1 MNIGDIFSDSLGY
14 PSKNLK
20 RVVVLGISLLFS
32 ILIIPLFIV
41 IGYAL
46 RVIGKSVEGG
56 TEPPAFDEL
65 GTMIVDGLKCMVAMM
80 GYFLIPWIL
89 MGVGI
94 MSAIAS
100 IPSYDA
106 MGGGAAVI
114 AIVTGSGLFSLG
126 VLLMILISVIANMG
140 IANMAHTGEL
150 GAAFRFGEIL
160 HIIGSIG
167 WGRYIIWYIV
177 LIVIAMLLSV
187 VGMLVAII
195 PILGF
200 IVHLL
205 VIMPYI
211 LIFQY
216 RAIGLIYR
224 EGI

>member
-1 MNIGDIFSDSLGY
+1 MDIGDIFSDSLGC

-20 RVVVLGISLLFS
+20 RVLVLGISFLFS

-46 RVIGKSVEGG
+46 RVIGKSVEGE

-65 GTMIVDGLKCMVAMM
+65 GTMIVDGLKYLVAVI
-80 GYFLIPWIL
+80 GYFLIPGIL
-89 MGVGI
+89 MGMGI

-106 MGGGAAVI
+106 MGGSAAVI
-114 AIVTGSGLFSLG
+114 AILTGSGLFSLG
-126 VLLMILISVIANMG
+126 VLLAIVISVIANMG
-140 IANMAHTGEL
+140 IANMAHTGKL

-160 HIIGSIG
+160 RIIGSIG
-167 WGRYIIWYIV
+167 WGRYIVWYIV
-177 LIVIAMLLSV
+177 LTVIAMLFAV
-187 VGMLVAII
+187 VGMLIALI
-195 PILGF
+195 PILGALAY
-200 IVHLL
+200 ILL
-205 VIMPYI
+205 IAPYA